1 MSEANSAFETPGG
14 EQPGW
19 GVDQKKED
27 RPGVP
32 QETKGAEPDG
42 DNAPLVRQQSS
53 EPPPD
58 VGPNRFL
65 TPVYSTD
72 SPPRGLSGLM
82 RHAAYK
88 IPEYKTRRWMLLLA
102 ADRVDV
108 IEHSGVGG
116 LVVGAS
122 AFVFALSIVKVVRSL
137 AR

>member
-1 MSEANSAFETPGG
+1 MSEMNSAPETLGE

-19 GVDQKKED
+19 AIDRKKED

-32 QETKGAEPDG
+32 QETKGAASKGES
-42 DNAPLVRQQSS
+42 APLVRQQAS

-65 TPVYSTD
+65 TPVYSTN

-88 IPEYKTRRWMLLLA
+88 IPEHKSKRWMLLLA

-108 IEHSGVGG
+108 LEHSGIGRI
-116 LVVGAS
+116 VVGAS
-122 AFVFALSIVKVVRSL
+122 AFVFALSVVKVLRSL